1 MKLTTAV
8 IVTKGACFVTD
19 GFTAPIIVGLAQWA
33 NTGEW
38 PSNIVWIIIGAMAL
52 KGAASQLLS
61 FLSSSYSDYV
71 QTNRIGSSGPSP
83 TAVAAAKLTGP

>member
-1 MKLTTAV
+1 MKLGTAV
-8 IVTKGACFVTD
+8 VATKGACFLID

-38 PSNIVWIIIGAMAL
+38 PNNIVWIIILAMAI

-71 QTNRIGSSGPSP
+71 QTRTSGVGGLSP
-83 TAVAAAKLTGP
+83 TTAAASK